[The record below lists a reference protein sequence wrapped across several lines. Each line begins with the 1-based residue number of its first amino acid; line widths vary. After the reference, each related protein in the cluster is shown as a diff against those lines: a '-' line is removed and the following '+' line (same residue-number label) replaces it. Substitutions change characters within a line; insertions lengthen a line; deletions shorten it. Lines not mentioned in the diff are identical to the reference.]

1 MAYLLARIRMW
12 AAHHRLAWWMTAG
25 VLALVTGLA
34 VDAAASAPACPT
46 ADALST
52 DDRTAPQSGERAI
65 ALDRRSDQ
73 LALEPGDR
81 VDLYAVDDLTD
92 SGRLLVSAA
101 RVLDL
106 DDGTVTVAVPRRDV
120 GPVAT
125 ARRWGDVALA
135 LLPPD

>member
-1 MAYLLARIRMW
+1 MLQRPHPPVR
-12 AAHHRLAWWMTAG
+12 R
-25 VLALVTGLA
+25 
-34 VDAAASAPACPT
+34 PT
-46 ADALST
+46 PSPPT
-52 DDRTAPQSGERAI
+52 IVPPPRSGERAI

-81 VDLYAVDDLTD
+81 VDLYAVDDLTN

-106 DDGTVTVAVPRRDV
+106 DDGTVTVAIPRRDV

-125 ARRWGDVALA
+125 ARRWGDIALA
-135 LLPPD
+135 LVPPD